1 MYLVV
6 GLGNPGSKYSL
17 TRHNIGFMFC
27 DYWIKSLNGT
37 WNKEEHKAIT
47 TKFTFQVNNNTAKF
61 DTPKKES
68 VEVIVAKPQT
78 FMNLS
83 GESVQ
88 QLMNFYKIPKEN
100 LIVIHDEVD
109 QPFGAMKFQH
119 NRGHGGQNGVRN
131 ITELLGSPEYS
142 RLRLGVGR
150 PPHPDFSVGDY
161 VLAPFNV
168 DENKWLPQY
177 LEKACDGVEMF
188 LTEGLGKAS
197 SLFNGPVT
205 FN

>member
-1 MYLVV
+1 MYLIV
-6 GLGNPGSKYSL
+6 GLGNPGAKYSL

-37 WNKEEHKAIT
+37 WGKEEHKAIT
-47 TKFTFQVNNNTAKF
+47 TRFKF
-61 DTPKKES
+61 DKNKNEQI
-68 VEVIVAKPQT
+68 EVLVAKPQT

-83 GESVQ
+83 GESVVA
-88 QLMNFYKIPKEN
+88 LMNFYKIPKEN

-109 QPFGAMKFQH
+109 QPFASMKFQH

-131 ITELLGSPEYS
+131 ITELLGTAEYS

-161 VLAPFNV
+161 VLSAFSV
-168 DENKWLPQY
+168 EENKQLSPY
-177 LEKACDGVEMF
+177 LEKACDGIEMF
-188 LTEGLGKAS
+188 LTDGLGKAS
-197 SLFNGPVT
+197 SLFNGPVK

>member
-1 MYLVV
+1 MYLIV
-6 GLGNPGSKYSL
+6 GLGNPGAKYSL

-37 WNKEEHKAIT
+37 WGKEEHKAVT
-47 TKFTFQVNNNTAKF
+47 TRFKF
-61 DTPKKES
+61 DKSKNEHI
-68 VEVIVAKPQT
+68 EVLVAKPQT

-83 GESVQ
+83 GESVVS
-88 QLMNFYKIPKEN
+88 LMNFYKIPKEN
-100 LIVIHDEVD
+100 LLVLHDEVD
-109 QPFGAMKFQH
+109 QPFATMKFQH

-131 ITELLGSPEYS
+131 ISELLGTAEYS

-161 VLAPFNV
+161 VLSAFSAE
-168 DENKWLPQY
+168 ENKLMSPY

-197 SLFNGPVT
+197 SLFNGPVNFT
-205 FN
+205 V